1 LYLEKKKVSTKLMSI
16 LNSNYLIYIKLLRP
30 WQWTKNF
37 FIIIPIILSDSL
49 TIEKLFN
56 SIGLFFLFSIFVS
69 GNYILN
75 DLSDINLDK
84 NHPEKKYRPIASGA
98 ISKTLAKQISIFLFL
113 SSILITY
120 IFYEIEIVYLFLI
133 YLLLALLYTKF
144 FKFINL
150 IDAILI
156 ALLFLIRLTIGGI
169 AVDVNITIYL
179 YLFTFFIS
187 MFIVYLK
194 KNSILN
200 KKFLE
205 SNSFH
210 STLKKQNDKFSFINI
225 LILLGFA
232 ANISLILWGINLTK
246 IFSNN
251 KLFSLITYNII
262 FVYITFR
269 LIKNSKEAEL
279 EDFVFGIFKDKLL
292 LKLLI
297 VIICLFIYFYF

>member
-1 LYLEKKKVSTKLMSI
+1 MSI
-16 LNSNYLIYIKLLRP
+16 LNSDYLIYIKLLRP
-30 WQWTKNF
+30 WQWAKNF

-49 TIEKLFN
+49 TIEKLFH

-75 DLSDINLDK
+75 DLSDMNLDK

-120 IFYEIEIVYLFLI
+120 IYYKIEIVYLFLI

-144 FKFINL
+144 FKFINF

-156 ALLFLIRLTIGGI
+156 SLLFLIRLTIGGI

-200 KKFLE
+200 KRFLE
-205 SNSFH
+205 SNSFRN
-210 STLKKQNDKFSFINI
+210 TIKKQNEKFSFTNI
-225 LILLGFA
+225 LIFFGFA
-232 ANISLILWGINLTK
+232 ANISLILWGINLTN
-246 IFSNN
+246 IFSYS
-251 KLFSLITYNII
+251 KLFSMITYNII
-262 FVYITFR
+262 FIYITVR

-297 VIICLFIYFYF
+297 VIISLFIYFYF

>member
-1 LYLEKKKVSTKLMSI
+1 MSI

-30 WQWTKNF
+30 WQWAKNF
-37 FIIIPIILSDSL
+37 FIVIPIILSDSL
-49 TIEKLFN
+49 TIEKLFH

-120 IFYEIEIVYLFLI
+120 LYYEIEIVYLFLI

-156 ALLFLIRLTIGGI
+156 SLLFLIRLTIGGI
-169 AVDVNITIYL
+169 AVEVNITIYL

-205 SNSFH
+205 NNSFH

-262 FVYITFR
+262 FIYITFR

-297 VIICLFIYFYF
+297 VIISLFIYFYF

>member
-1 LYLEKKKVSTKLMSI
+1 MSI

-30 WQWTKNF
+30 WQWAKNF

-49 TIEKLFN
+49 TIEKLFH
-56 SIGLFFLFSIFVS
+56 SIGLFFLFSFFVS

-120 IFYEIEIVYLFLI
+120 LYYEIEIVYLFLI

-156 ALLFLIRLTIGGI
+156 SLLFLIRLSIGGI
-169 AVDVNITIYL
+169 AVQVNITIYL

-205 SNSFH
+205 KNSFH
-210 STLKKQNDKFSFINI
+210 VILKKQNDKFSFINI

-297 VIICLFIYFYF
+297 VIISLFIYFYF

>member
-1 LYLEKKKVSTKLMSI
+1 MSI

-30 WQWTKNF
+30 WQWAKNF
-37 FIIIPIILSDSL
+37 FIVIPIILSDSL
-49 TIEKLFN
+49 TIEKLFH

-120 IFYEIEIVYLFLI
+120 LYYEIEIVYLFLI

-156 ALLFLIRLTIGGI
+156 SLLFLIRLTIGGI
-169 AVDVNITIYL
+169 AVEVNITIYL

-205 SNSFH
+205 NNSFH

-297 VIICLFIYFYF
+297 VIISLFIYFYF

>member
-1 LYLEKKKVSTKLMSI
+1 MSI

>member
-1 LYLEKKKVSTKLMSI
+1 MSI

-30 WQWTKNF
+30 WQWAKNF
-37 FIIIPIILSDSL
+37 FIVIPIILSDSL
-49 TIEKLFN
+49 TIEKLFH

-120 IFYEIEIVYLFLI
+120 LYYEIEIVYLFLI

-156 ALLFLIRLTIGGI
+156 SLLFLIRLTIGGI
-169 AVDVNITIYL
+169 AVEVNITIYL

-205 SNSFH
+205 NNSFH

-225 LILLGFA
+225 LILLGLA

-297 VIICLFIYFYF
+297 VIISLFIYFYF

>member
-1 LYLEKKKVSTKLMSI
+1 MSI

-49 TIEKLFN
+49 TIEKLFH

-113 SSILITY
+113 SSILITH

-200 KKFLE
+200 KNFLE